1 MGHLRCGS
9 DDLADLTAGGEVDG
23 VGALGAGADVG
34 VGAGAGAG
42 AGWTVWF
49 SVGVCEYIKLTGAG
63 GGG

>member
-1 MGHLRCGS
+1 MGHLRGGS

-23 VGALGAGADVG
+23 VGALEA
-34 VGAGAGAG
+34 GAGAGAG
-42 AGWTVWF
+42 AGACAGWTVWV